1 MGRPKP
7 SRPKNGLIPYNLQ
20 RFLPPAM
27 IQFLP
32 ALRLCISTA
41 DIVDFL

>member
-7 SRPKNGLIPYNLQ
+7 STPKKGLDPYNLQ

-27 IQFLP
+27 IQVLP
-32 ALRLCISTA
+32 ALRLCISTV